1 MDARWRLG
9 WLVCALAACSGGG
22 ANGPDAGPAATGTG
36 LTLELP
42 LDVPAGVPFPMIVRT
57 TDHAPLDGDA
67 RVTAGTQAP
76 LVAVLHRGRGSVSTV
91 IMTTGEVTVT
101 ASLGDRTGT
110 RRLTVSARPRRE
122 LAGDLGGDDLSW
134 TAERD
139 VVLGADVVVP
149 AGATLVIGAGT
160 RVLGQARANLRV
172 VGRVQV
178 NGTADAPVLFTR
190 AGSAPWGGLDLQP
203 GATAQVAH
211 ALFTAGGGD
220 ERQVF
225 GHSQS
230 QPVLMVRQATLTM
243 DGGGVIDNAGKGP
256 SSDRATL
263 TLRDV
268 VVSRCDTGGEHNDS
282 ALMIERSHY
291 LEIPDGSGGMNDDDN
306 DGIYISSGAPGVE
319 GTHEAIV
326 RDTVFAVTQDDGVD
340 HAGVPVTL
348 ERVWIERVHDE
359 GVAASNGSRITVID
373 SVVTKCPQAIEAG
386 WGGPTVIVEHSALF
400 GNGIGLR
407 WGDEYSTPNT
417 GTVTARYTAV
427 GSSPM
432 GTVVNRWDGGGGA
445 AKPDAFDISCSM
457 VAAPEW
463 DGRAGNAA
471 GTPTFDADGCVTGPM
486 RALQGCPDG
495 AIGPRSCPAR

>member
-1 MDARWRLG
+1 MNACWRLA
-9 WLVCALAACSGGG
+9 WLACALVACSGAG
-22 ANGPDAGPAATGTG
+22 ANSPDAGPAGTSAG

-42 LDVPAGVPFPMIVRT
+42 AAVPAGVPFPIIVRT
-57 TDHAPLDGDA
+57 TDRAPLDGEA
-67 RVTAGTQAP
+67 RVTVGMQPP
-76 LVAVLHRGRGSVSTV
+76 LVAVLHRGRGSVSAV
-91 IMTTGEVTVT
+91 MMNAGEVTVT
-101 ASLGDRTGT
+101 ATLGERTGT
-110 RRLTVSARPRRE
+110 RRLNVGDRPRRE
-122 LAGDLGGDDLSW
+122 LAGELGGDDLGWS
-134 TAERD
+134 ADRD
-139 VVLGADVVVP
+139 VVLRADVVVP
-149 AGATLVIGAGT
+149 AGATLLIGAGT
-160 RVLGQARANLRV
+160 RILGQGKANLQV
-172 VGRVQV
+172 AGRVQV
-178 NGTADAPVLFTR
+178 NGTADEPVLFSR
-190 AGSAPWGGLDLQP
+190 AGAAPWGNLDLRP
-203 GATAQVAH
+203 GAAAQIAH

-220 ERQVF
+220 DNQVF

-230 QPVLMVRQATLTM
+230 QPVIMVRQATLTIE
-243 DGGGVIDNAGKGP
+243 GGGVIDNAGKGP
-256 SSDRATL
+256 SSDHATL

-282 ALMIERSHY
+282 TILIERSHY
-291 LEIPDGSGGMNDDDN
+291 LEIPDGSGVMKDDDN
-306 DGIYISSGAPGVE
+306 DGIYLSSGIPNVE

-326 RDTVFAVTQDDGVD
+326 RDTVFAVTEDDGVD

-359 GVAASNGSRITVID
+359 GVAASNGSRISVID

-400 GNGIGLR
+400 DNGIGLR

-427 GSSPM
+427 GPSPM

-445 AKPDAFDISCSM
+445 AKADAFDISCSM

-471 GTPTFDADGCVTGPM
+471 GTPAFDADGCVTGPM
-486 RALQGCPDG
+486 RALPGCPDG
-495 AIGPRSCPAR
+495 ALGPRTCPAR